1 MFEMFHFVDIL
12 LDKTSK
18 EWLNK
23 QYNHMILFIIITTF
37 YKRLNSDTIP
47 WADLANIV
55 IVKEI
60 WSVIL
65 H

>member
-12 LDKTSK
+12 LDKTPK
-18 EWLNK
+18 EWLSK
-23 QYNHMILFIIITTF
+23 QYNHIILFIIIATF